1 MVWALAKRESFQ
13 AELLV
18 IASNLDTGLREIQ
31 LRNDSVRR
39 TDCVLKVLET
49 SEALW
54 MASLMRRGYFCTLKK
69 AVMPAQAGMT
79 IVYESEFRSIR
90 KTRTSRKPFS

>member
-54 MASLMRRGYFCTLKK
+54 MAR
-69 AVMPAQAGMT
+69 
-79 IVYESEFRSIR
+79 
-90 KTRTSRKPFS
+90 